1 MFSSIRR
8 HLSYANVVA
17 TMALLFA
24 MGGSALAANHF
35 AAQAA
40 KTKSREFGYV
50 ITSIDQISPK
60 VQAKLKKAAGKPSR
74 AGPAGATGAPGAI
87 GSQGPAGAS
96 GAGGTPGVE
105 GVRGEQ
111 GTAGVRG
118 EQGTSGIQGA
128 PGEKGETGEP
138 GLSVLSKSEQETLKS
153 VLPYVKYVATGVG
166 GKPTILLSGAN
177 VQIVNGEG
185 TTQTTNGA
193 GNLILGY
200 DENPNEEA
208 QTGSHDLLVGPE
220 DRYTSYGAIIGG
232 RNNKALAPYT
242 LLAGVANDAEGE
254 FSVVTGGR
262 LSTAS
267 GKYSSVSGGQGN
279 IATATD
285 SSVSGGEENKAEE
298 EGASVSGGYGNK
310 ATGIL
315 SSVSGGFEN
324 TAGVKFSSIF
334 GGKELKTTAEYE
346 AIP

>member
-1 MFSSIRR
+1 MISYVRR
-8 HLSYANVVA
+8 HLSYANVTA

-24 MGGSALAANHF
+24 MSGSALAADHF
-35 AAQAA
+35 VARAA
-40 KTKSREFGYV
+40 KPKEFGYM
-50 ITSIDQISPK
+50 ITSINEISPK
-60 VQAKLKKAAGKPSR
+60 VRAQLKASGKPGRKGS
-74 AGPAGATGAPGAI
+74 AGATGASGAT
-87 GSQGPAGAS
+87 GSQGQAGPS
-96 GAGGTPGVE
+96 GAAGTPGAE
-105 GVRGEQ
+105 GLRGEQ
-111 GTAGVRG
+111 GTPGIH
-118 EQGTSGIQGA
+118 GIQGIEGA
-128 PGEKGETGEP
+128 PGEQAEP
-138 GLSVLSKSEQETLKS
+138 GLSVLSKSEQETLKTI
-153 VLPYVKYVATGVG
+153 LPYVKYVASGVG
-166 GKPTILLSGAN
+166 GKPTIQFSGAN

-200 DENPNEEA
+200 DENPNQEA

-254 FSVVTGGR
+254 FSAVSGGR

-267 GKYSSVSGGQGN
+267 GKYSSVTGGQGN

-298 EGASVSGGYGNK
+298 
-310 ATGIL
+310 L
-315 SSVSGGFEN
+315 DSSVSGGEGN
-324 TAGVKFSSIF
+324 MATGLLSAVSGGKDNSAKEPFSSIF
-334 GGKELKTTAEYE
+334 GGKELTTINEYE

>member
-1 MFSSIRR
+1 VLLYIRR
-8 HLSYANVVA
+8 HLSYANVTA
-17 TMALLFA
+17 TLALLFA
-24 MGGSALAANHF
+24 MGGSAF
-35 AAQAA
+35 AADHFVASAA
-40 KTKSREFGYV
+40 RPKEFGYV
-50 ITSIDQISPK
+50 ITSINQISPK
-60 VQAKLKKAAGKPSR
+60 VRAKLKTAGKTGH
-74 AGPAGATGAPGAI
+74 AGPVGATGTTGAT
-87 GSQGPAGAS
+87 GSQGPAGPS
-96 GAGGTPGVE
+96 GAAGTAGVE
-105 GVRGEQ
+105 GIRGEQ
-111 GTAGVRG
+111 GTPGIR
-118 EQGTSGIQGA
+118 GIQGIEGA
-128 PGEKGETGEP
+128 PGEQGEP

-153 VLPYVKYVATGVG
+153 ILPYVKYVATGVG
-166 GKPTILLSGAN
+166 GKPTIQFSGAN
-177 VQIVNGEG
+177 VQVVNGEG

-208 QTGSHDLLVGPE
+208 QTGSHNLLVGPE

-254 FSVVTGGR
+254 FSAVTGGR

-267 GKYSSVSGGQGN
+267 GKYSSVTGGQGN

-310 ATGIL
+310 STGIL

-324 TAGVKFSSIF
+324 TAGFKFSSIF
-334 GGKELKTTAEYE
+334 GGKELSTKTEYE